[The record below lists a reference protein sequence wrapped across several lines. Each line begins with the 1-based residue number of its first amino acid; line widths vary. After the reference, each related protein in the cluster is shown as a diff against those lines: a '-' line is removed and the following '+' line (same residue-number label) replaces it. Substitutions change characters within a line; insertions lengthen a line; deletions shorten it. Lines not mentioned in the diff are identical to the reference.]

1 MKKFKPGDV
10 VLCLTADYDLV
21 FGKKYEVLDE
31 EYDEELG
38 EFISVDDSSFW
49 FSARRFKMFEDDFE
63 GNV

>member
-1 MKKFKPGDV
+1 M
-10 VLCLTADYDLV
+10 

-38 EFISVDDSSFW
+38 EFISVDDSNFW
-49 FSARRFKMFEDDFE
+49 FSAGRFKMFEDDFE